1 MYIQICDTLKSGD
14 NSTYERELNSL
25 RKINDNYSKMI
36 LSMDKIPF
44 SNEEGIIV
52 KNALDW
58 LLDK

>member
-1 MYIQICDTLKSGD
+1 MRLFC

-36 LSMDKIPF
+36 LTMDKIPV